1 MNLKPDFEIRG
12 SKVLLRPFGLEDV
25 TDGYIAWLNDP
36 VVVRYSNQRFQTH
49 DRESCVRYLNSF
61 SGTDNIFVSVH
72 RLDTNKAIGTM
83 TAYVSRRHGTV
94 DVGILIGDKSVWGG
108 GYGQDAWNTFTNWLL
123 AQGSIRKLT
132 GGTLA
137 CNAAMIR
144 IMERSG
150 MQLEAVRKS
159 QEIVEGVP
167 QDIIYFAKFDK

>member
-1 MNLKPDFEIRG
+1 MSDIEIRG
-12 SKVLLRPFGLEDV
+12 LKVLLRTFSLEDIN
-25 TDGYIAWLNDP
+25 DRYFAWLNDP
-36 VVVRYSNQRFQTH
+36 LVVRYSNQRFLTH

-61 SGTDNIFVSVH
+61 SGTDNLFVSVR
-72 RLDTNKAIGTM
+72 RLDTNQAIGTM
-83 TAYVSRRHGTV
+83 TAYISRRHGTV
-94 DVGILIGDKSVWGG
+94 DVGIMIGDKSVWGG

-132 GGTLA
+132 GGALA

-159 QEIVEGVP
+159 QEIVEDVP
-167 QDIIYFAKFDK
+167 QDIQLFARFRDA